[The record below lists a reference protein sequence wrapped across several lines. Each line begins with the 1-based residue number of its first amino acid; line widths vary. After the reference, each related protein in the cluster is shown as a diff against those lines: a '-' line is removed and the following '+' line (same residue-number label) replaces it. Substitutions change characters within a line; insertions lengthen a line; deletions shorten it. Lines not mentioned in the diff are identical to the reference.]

1 MPNGCGNAAQ
11 RGNGEREKVR
21 GTQGSRTEF
30 DITKGGFAMAQAAE
44 TGFWSESVEFD
55 AAPVGAQRVS
65 WQRAHEELVRLAEK
79 RAGLDFEE
87 GRWLLRAFRSA
98 VHVRL
103 GYGSFNE
110 YTERLFGYGSRLTQE
125 KLRVAQALEELPET
139 ARELQNGHASF
150 SAVREL
156 TRVAT
161 PTTERE
167 WLAAAQGR
175 TVREVEQL
183 VSGHRPGSRPDD
195 GPDLSAKRHVLRL
208 DLSGEALAT
217 FREAMA
223 KVRRDAGEALD
234 EDAAVLLLCRQVLE
248 GPRDEGRASYQVALT
263 VCERCRHGMQQ
274 GRGELVPVTPEIVD
288 MAECDGQHIGHVELG
303 ADDAES
309 CAHVGAPDDPQPA
322 QSGER
327 AHVGVNRTARRS
339 GDGSHAH
346 VGDGSH
352 AHVGGGSRAHVG
364 AKAQRATQSVP
375 PARRRAVQQ
384 RDGGHCRVPGCR
396 HATFV
401 DVHHLRLRSEGGT
414 DELDNLL
421 TLCAAH
427 HRALHRGRLRIEGT
441 PSQGL
446 TFRHADGTLY
456 GAPPAARSVDL
467 RARAHRA
474 LTQLG
479 YRESETKQ
487 ALARLPATADLPL
500 KDLILLA
507 LRELS

>member
-1 MPNGCGNAAQ
+1 
-11 RGNGEREKVR
+11 
-21 GTQGSRTEF
+21 
-30 DITKGGFAMAQAAE
+30 MAHAAE
-44 TGFWSESVEFD
+44 IGFWGEGAEFGNV
-55 AAPVGAQRVS
+55 PVGAQS
-65 WQRAHEELVRLAEK
+65 SPWQRAHEELVRLAEK

-87 GRWLLRAFRSA
+87 GRWLLRAFRSGA
-98 VHVRL
+98 HVRL

-110 YTERLFGYGSRLTQE
+110 YTERLFGYGPRLTQE
-125 KLRVAQALEELPET
+125 KLRVAEALEELPET
-139 ARELQNGHASF
+139 ARELQSGHASF

-161 PTTERE
+161 PTTERD
-167 WLAAAQGR
+167 WLEAAAGR
-175 TVREVEQL
+175 TVREIEQL

-195 GPDLSAKRHVLRL
+195 APDVSAKRHVLRL
-208 DLSGEALAT
+208 ELSGEVLAT

-234 EDAAVLLLCRQVLE
+234 EDAALLLLSRQVLE
-248 GPRDEGRASYQVALT
+248 GPRDAGRASYQVALT

-274 GRGELVPVTPEIVD
+274 GRGELIPVAPEIIE
-288 MAECDGQHIGHVELG
+288 MAGCDGRHIGHIELS
-303 ADDAES
+303 AEDAES
-309 CAHVGAPDDPQPA
+309 CAHVGAFDELQPA
-322 QSGER
+322 QDSSR
-327 AHVGVNRTARRS
+327 AHVGTADDSQPAQRGNRAHVDVDHTAR
-339 GDGSHAH
+339 H
-346 VGDGSH
+346 VSD
-352 AHVGGGSRAHVG
+352 GSRAHVG
-364 AKAQRATQSVP
+364 AKAQRATQSIR

-384 RDGGHCRVPGCR
+384 RDGGRCRVPGCR

-401 DVHHLRLRSEGGT
+401 DVHHLELRSEGGT
-414 DELDNLL
+414 EELDNLL

-427 HRALHRGRLRIEGT
+427 HRALHRGRLHIEGT

-456 GAPPAARSVDL
+456 GAPPAAGSVDL
-467 RARAHRA
+467 RTKAHRA

-487 ALARLPATADLPL
+487 ALSRLPTAADLPL

>member
-1 MPNGCGNAAQ
+1 
-11 RGNGEREKVR
+11 
-21 GTQGSRTEF
+21 
-30 DITKGGFAMAQAAE
+30 MAHAAE
-44 TGFWSESVEFD
+44 VGFWGEGAEVCD
-55 AAPVGAQRVS
+55 VPVVAQDIS

-79 RAGLDFEE
+79 RASLDFEE

-110 YTERLFGYGSRLTQE
+110 YTERLFGYGPRLTQE
-125 KLRVAQALEELPET
+125 KLRVAEALEELPKT
-139 ARELQNGHASF
+139 ARELQSGHASF

-161 PTTERE
+161 PSTEKE
-167 WLAAAQGR
+167 WLEAAQGR

-183 VSGHRPGSRPDD
+183 VSGHRPGSRPEDA
-195 GPDLSAKRHVLRL
+195 PDVSAKRHVLRL
-208 DLSGEALAT
+208 ELSGEALAT

-223 KVRRDAGEALD
+223 KIRRDAGEALD
-234 EDAAVLLLCRQVLE
+234 EDAAILLLCRQVLE
-248 GPRDEGRASYQVALT
+248 GPREAGRASYQIALT

-274 GRGELVPVTPEIVD
+274 GRGELVAVAPEVVE
-288 MAECDGQHIGHVELG
+288 MAECDGQHIGHIDLG
-303 ADDAES
+303 AADAES
-309 CAHVGAPDDPQPA
+309 CAHVGAADDSQPA
-322 QSGER
+322 RRRKGAHVGVDNTARRTGDGSR
-327 AHVGVNRTARRS
+327 AHVGAADEPEPAQNGSRAHEGAADGSEPARRGKRAHLEVDNTAGQP
-339 GDGSHAH
+339 GD
-346 VGDGSH
+346 
-352 AHVGGGSRAHVG
+352 GSRAHVG
-364 AKAQRATQSVP
+364 AKTQRATQSIP
-375 PARRRAVQQ
+375 PARRRAVER
-384 RDGGHCRVPGCR
+384 RDGGRCRVPGCR

-401 DVHHLRLRSEGGT
+401 DVHHLQLRSEGGT
-414 DELDNLL
+414 EELDNLL

-456 GAPPAARSVDL
+456 GAPPAAGSVDL
-467 RARAHRA
+467 RAKAHRA

-487 ALARLPATADLPL
+487 ALSRLPATADLPL